1 MNNDTNK
8 NWTVTYPEMFA
19 RIGTLANVLVMS
31 HGAEAFESGGVARI
45 RYSHEQALSAYYA
58 TRNLYFMELARAAY

>member
-8 NWTVTYPEMFA
+8 NWTVTYPEMF
-19 RIGTLANVLVMS
+19 
-31 HGAEAFESGGVARI
+31 ARI